1 MATDFKSETK
11 FLEAP
16 ASFNTRY
23 MTPEGFACQ
32 ITLRGENGRDLLEK
46 ANAALSFLLES
57 GFTPD
62 VYHQKSNGDRK
73 LCSIHNVE
81 MGRHEKFDRFWYS
94 HKLEDGSWC
103 KGRQQG
109 NGGQHE

>member
-1 MATDFKSETK
+1 MATDLKSK
-11 FLEAP
+11 IPFLEAP

-23 MTPEGFACQ
+23 ITPEGFACQ

-46 ANAALSFLLES
+46 ANAALSFLLEI

-81 MGRHEKFDRFWYS
+81 MSRHEKFDRFWYS
-94 HKLEDGSWC
+94 HKLADGSWC